1 MPPTTTRP
9 EASGVRGQATWF
21 KPLPQGE
28 PSTLSGDA
36 SEGGAGEVES
46 QLDTSWSALPGREFD
61 SRYLSRQ
68 MMRLAVP
75 GQHTRERIFR
85 AFLRARIV
93 LGVAIVLTHVAIGV
107 MGTWPDG
114 VLVGLSVAYLT
125 LAVATGLRF
134 DARVA
139 RVERPGGLRRRD
151 WLATVG
157 VDLLCF
163 SGLHLL
169 APAAG
174 LNYAA
179 LLVQPVLMAGV
190 LVPGRRALGI
200 AAAATL
206 VLLASAWLLGA
217 RGADLSAVM
226 LQAGLLGS
234 GLFVVSLIA
243 GELATRLDREER
255 TARGSLERARQETQL
270 NRLVID
276 EMQDGVLVVD
286 RAGWV
291 RRANPAAAA
300 LLVPVGQ
307 GREPPFQL
315 RGVAAWESL
324 VDAVDD
330 AHGGDDWPENGRD
343 VPLVFEPGFTRTLRV
358 RVRFTR
364 RLEGREGEDVCVL
377 FLEDVRA
384 VQARTRTEKLAA
396 MGRVSAGIAHEIR
409 NPLAAIT
416 QASALLLEEATQ
428 PAQRRLLGMV
438 ADNAERLKRIVD
450 DVLEAAPA
458 DRTEAGPIDAT
469 AVVEAA
475 CSEWLRTA
483 RLSAAEAV
491 AVSVDLP
498 AAPLGVRFDP
508 DHLRRVLVN
517 LLDNALRHSTRR
529 AGAVQVRLFP
539 KGERDVALAVRN
551 DGELIAPDVER
562 YLFEPFFSTR
572 SRGTGL
578 GLYICRELCGRYG
591 ARIDY
596 RARPEPAGTFNEFQV
611 LMRRAELPVQEA
623 RLQLGS

>member
-1 MPPTTTRP
+1 MSAATTTAEP
-9 EASGVRGQATWF
+9 ARGEPAAWF
-21 KPLPQGE
+21 KPLPAGG
-28 PSTLSGDA
+28 PTTL
-36 SEGGAGEVES
+36 AGEGVDDPPGEAES
-46 QLDTSWSALPGREFD
+46 QLDTAWAAAPGRESD

-68 MMRLAVP
+68 MMRLSVP
-75 GQHTRERIFR
+75 GQHTRQRIFR

-93 LGVAIVLTHVAIGV
+93 LGAAIAITHVGIGA
-107 MGTWPDG
+107 MGSWPDG
-114 VLVGLSVAYLT
+114 TLVGLSLAYLA
-125 LAVATGLRF
+125 LAVVTGLRF
-134 DARVA
+134 DARAATVD
-139 RVERPGGLRRRD
+139 RPGGLRRRD
-151 WLATVG
+151 WLSTVG

-169 APAAG
+169 APSTG

-190 LVPGRRALGI
+190 LVPGRRALAI

-206 VLLASAWLLGA
+206 VLLGSAWVSGTS
-217 RGADLSAVM
+217 GGDLSALM

-243 GELATRLDREER
+243 GELATRLEREER

-291 RRANPAAAA
+291 RRANPAAGA

-315 RGVAAWESL
+315 RGVAAWEAL
-324 VDAVDD
+324 VAAIDE
-330 AHGGDDWPENGRD
+330 AHAGGDWPENGRD
-343 VPLVFEPGFTRTLRV
+343 LPVVFEPGLTRTLRV

-364 RLEGREGEDVCVL
+364 RPEGRGGEDLCVL

-416 QASALLLEEATQ
+416 QAGALLLEEASD

-438 ADNAERLKRIVD
+438 ADNAERLRRIVD
-450 DVLEAAPA
+450 DVLEAAPS
-458 DRTEAGPIDAT
+458 DRTEAGAIDAT
-469 AVVEAA
+469 AVVESA
-475 CSEWLRTA
+475 CGEWLRTA
-483 RLSAAEAV
+483 RLTPAELLV
-491 AVSVDLP
+491 VQVDLP
-498 AAPLGVRFDP
+498 SAPMGVRFDP

-529 AGAVQVRLFP
+529 PGGVQVRLFP
-539 KGERDVALAVRN
+539 KGERDVALSVSN
-551 DGELIAPDVER
+551 DGELIGPDVER
-562 YLFEPFFSTR
+562 FLFEPFFSTR

-596 RARPEPAGTFNEFQV
+596 RARPDATGTRNEFQV
-611 LMRRAELPVQEA
+611 LMRRAELPVQEV

>member
-1 MPPTTTRP
+1 MSGATTPAEPAGGR
-9 EASGVRGQATWF
+9 AAAWF
-21 KPLPQGE
+21 KPLPADG
-28 PSTLSGDA
+28 PTTL
-36 SEGGAGEVES
+36 AGEGVDDPPGETES
-46 QLDTSWSALPGREFD
+46 QLDTTWSALPGRESD

-68 MMRLAVP
+68 MMRLSVP
-75 GQHTRERIFR
+75 GQHTRQRIFR

-93 LGVAIVLTHVAIGV
+93 LGAAIAITHVGIGA
-107 MGTWPDG
+107 MGSWPDST
-114 VLVGLSVAYLT
+114 LVGLSIAYLA

-134 DARVA
+134 DARA
-139 RVERPGGLRRRD
+139 ATVERPGGLRRRD
-151 WLATVG
+151 WVSTVG

-169 APAAG
+169 APATG

-190 LVPGRRALGI
+190 LVPGRRALAI

-206 VLLASAWLLGA
+206 VLLGSAWVSGTS
-217 RGADLSAVM
+217 GGDLSALM

-234 GLFVVSLIA
+234 GLFVVSVIA
-243 GELATRLDREER
+243 GELATRLEREER

-291 RRANPAAAA
+291 RRANPAASA

-307 GREPPFQL
+307 GRDPPFQL
-315 RGVAAWESL
+315 RGVAAWDAL
-324 VDAVDD
+324 VAAIDE
-330 AHGGDDWPENGRD
+330 AHAGGDWPENGRD
-343 VPLVFEPGFTRTLRV
+343 VPVVFEPGLKRTLRV
-358 RVRFTR
+358 RVRFARTP
-364 RLEGREGEDVCVL
+364 EGRGGEDLCVL

-416 QASALLLEEATQ
+416 QAGALLLEEASD

-438 ADNAERLKRIVD
+438 ADNAERLRRIVD
-450 DVLEAAPA
+450 DVLEAAPS
-458 DRTEAGPIDAT
+458 DRAEAGPIDAT
-469 AVVEAA
+469 AAVESA
-475 CSEWLRTA
+475 CGEWLRTA
-483 RLSAAEAV
+483 RLTPAELLV
-491 AVSVDLP
+491 VQVDLP
-498 AAPLGVRFDP
+498 TAPMGVRFDP

-517 LLDNALRHSTRR
+517 LLDNGLRHSTRR
-529 AGAVQVRLFP
+529 PGAVQVRLYP
-539 KGERDVALAVRN
+539 KGERDVALSVSN
-551 DGELIAPDVER
+551 DGELIGPDVER
-562 YLFEPFFSTR
+562 FLFEPFFSTR

-596 RARPEPAGTFNEFQV
+596 RARPDATGTRNEFQV
-611 LMRRAELPVQEA
+611 LMRRAELPVQEV

>member
-1 MPPTTTRP
+1 MSAPTTTADP
-9 EASGVRGQATWF
+9 ARGRAAAWF
-21 KPLPQGE
+21 KPLPADG
-28 PSTLSGDA
+28 PTTL
-36 SEGGAGEVES
+36 AGEGVDDPPADAES
-46 QLDTSWSALPGREFD
+46 QLDTAWAALPGHESD

-68 MMRLAVP
+68 MMRLSVP
-75 GQHTRERIFR
+75 GQHTRQRIFR

-93 LGVAIVLTHVAIGV
+93 LGAAIAITHLGIGA
-107 MGTWPDG
+107 MGSWPDG
-114 VLVGLSVAYLT
+114 ALVGLSLAYLA

-139 RVERPGGLRRRD
+139 AVDRPGGLRRRD
-151 WLATVG
+151 WLSTVG
-157 VDLLCF
+157 LDLLCF

-169 APAAG
+169 APATG

-190 LVPGRRALGI
+190 LVPGRRALAI

-206 VLLASAWLLGA
+206 VLLGSAWVSATSG
-217 RGADLSAVM
+217 GDLSALM

-243 GELATRLDREER
+243 GELATRLEREER

-291 RRANPAAAA
+291 RRANPAAGA

-307 GREPPFQL
+307 GREPPFQM
-315 RGVAAWESL
+315 RGVPAWEAL
-324 VDAVDD
+324 VAAIDE
-330 AHGGDDWPENGRD
+330 AHAGGDWPENGRD
-343 VPLVFEPGFTRTLRV
+343 MPVVFEPGLTRTLRV

-364 RLEGREGEDVCVL
+364 RPEGRGGEDLCVL

-416 QASALLLEEATQ
+416 QAGALLLEEASD

-438 ADNAERLKRIVD
+438 ADNAERLRRIVD
-450 DVLEAAPA
+450 DVLEAAPS
-458 DRTEAGPIDAT
+458 DRTEAAPIDAT
-469 AVVEAA
+469 AAVESA
-475 CSEWLRTA
+475 CGEWLRTA
-483 RLSAAEAV
+483 RLTPAELLV
-491 AVSVDLP
+491 VQVDLP
-498 AAPLGVRFDP
+498 TAPMGVRFDP

-529 AGAVQVRLFP
+529 PGAVQVRLYP
-539 KGERDVALAVRN
+539 KGERDVALSVSN
-551 DGELIAPDVER
+551 DGELIGPEVER
-562 YLFEPFFSTR
+562 FLFEPFFSTR

-596 RARPEPAGTFNEFQV
+596 RARPDATGTRNEFQV
-611 LMRRAELPVQEA
+611 LMRRAELPVQEV